1 MARTDIRTTPH
12 NFEVDFLKLMKQ
24 YTDDVVEAM
33 TEETRNTAENGAE
46 TLRNVRQPD
55 ATEGGT
61 AKPMKRRQ
69 WRKYS
74 RSWKVK
80 EFDGTNFYRAIIHN
94 SKHYRLT
101 HLLEYGH
108 MTRNGKKTRAFAHIQ
123 PVDEAVAKRLTEIIP
138 KIIEKGGKL

>member
-1 MARTDIRTTPH
+1 MAKTEIRTTPQD
-12 NFEVDFLKLMKQ
+12 FQVDFVKLMKQ

-33 TEETRNTAENGAE
+33 TEEARTTAENGAE

-74 RSWKVK
+74 NSWRVK
-80 EFDGTNFYRAIIHN
+80 EIGGINFYRAIIHN
-94 SKHYRLT
+94 AKHYRLT

-108 MTRNGKKTRAFAHIQ
+108 MTRDGKKTRAFAHIQ
-123 PVDEAVAKRLTEIIP
+123 PVDEAVAERLKTTIP